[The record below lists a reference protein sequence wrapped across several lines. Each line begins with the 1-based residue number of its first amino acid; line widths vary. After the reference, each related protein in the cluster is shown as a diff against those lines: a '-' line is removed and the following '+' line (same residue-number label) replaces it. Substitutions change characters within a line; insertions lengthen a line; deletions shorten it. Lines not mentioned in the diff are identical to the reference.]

1 MKYIDLTKQ
10 IQEKNQK
17 VTLRLD
23 DEHVYTVNN
32 TRGAMEIVM
41 ATMKDIEGEKDYEKV
56 LDSVDTIIEKILGKD
71 AAEVTKD
78 YTIGAKRIILE
89 AIMGAFT
96 GEDGT
101 PKN

>member
-10 IQEKNQK
+10 LQEKNEK
-17 VTLRLD
+17 VTLRID

-32 TRGAMEIVM
+32 SRGAMEIVM

-56 LDSVDTIIEKILGKD
+56 LDAVDTLIEKILGKD
-71 AAEVTKD
+71 AANVMKD
-78 YTIGAKRIILE
+78 FTIGAKRVVLE

-96 GEDGT
+96 GEEEK

>member
-1 MKYIDLTKQ
+1 MKYIDLTEQ